1 MTGEHFTSN
10 DLKRRALEF
19 LKTRSLQDLKERDQ
33 HFMINR
39 KELRYIVDVANISNE
54 DVVLEIGAGLGFLT
68 EEILSRDPKAIFAV
82 EKDPE
87 LASLLKKRFGDEP
100 RVKVI
105 CRDILELLPFKGKYT
120 KVVANPPFSI
130 SSRIL
135 LGLLNSEFK
144 IASITFQYEFAE
156 RLVATPGSSSYG
168 SLTVLTSLKFNAA
181 LVKRVHKSSFIPKPE
196 VDAALVKLEE
206 REPVL
211 DSKSW
216 DLLNKMLPSLFERR
230 KRKLSNALED
240 FIVRRCRIRRTTAK
254 ELVKRLISEDIRVY
268 KTPPSEF
275 ARLAE
280 EIRDYLAKPS

>member
-1 MTGEHFTSN
+1 LTEEYFTSN

-19 LKTRSLQDLKERDQ
+19 LRTRSPQDLKERDQ
-33 HFMINR
+33 HLMINR
-39 KELRYIVDVANISNE
+39 RELRYIVDVADILNE

-87 LASLLKKRFGDEP
+87 LALLLKRRFGSEP

-105 CRDILELLPFKGKYT
+105 CRDILELLPFRGKYT

-156 RLVATPGSSSYG
+156 RLIATPGSSSYG
-168 SLTVLTSLKFNAA
+168 SLTVLTSLKFDAT
-181 LVKRVHKSSFIPKPE
+181 LVKRVHKSSFIPRPD
-196 VDAALVKLEE
+196 VDAALVKLEVKE
-206 REPVL
+206 LALEPE
-211 DSKSW
+211 DW
-216 DLLNKMLPSLFERR
+216 DLLNKMLPSFFERR

-240 FIVRRCRIRRTTAK
+240 FLVKRCKVRRTIAK
-254 ELVKRLISEDIRVY
+254 QLVKRLISEDIRVY

-275 ARLAE
+275 ARLAKE
-280 EIRDYLAKPS
+280 VRDFLARPS